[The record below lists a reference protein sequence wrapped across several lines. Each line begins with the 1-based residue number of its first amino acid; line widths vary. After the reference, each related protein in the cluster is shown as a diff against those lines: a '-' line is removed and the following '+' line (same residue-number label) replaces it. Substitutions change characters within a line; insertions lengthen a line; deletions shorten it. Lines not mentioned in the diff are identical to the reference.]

1 MRRRSAQSIG
11 NEAGVPTVNFDLSAM
26 ESGIVGSSGENLRGG
41 LKIIEAM
48 FKRPLFIG
56 TCNGWL
62 QMPTALRRRFP
73 LPVFFFDLLSR
84 EEREAAWALWIQKY
98 DLPKQ
103 TEFPVDEGW
112 TGAEIRNCCDNA
124 YALGIPVVEA
134 AKYIVPVFKADPEG
148 ISELR
153 KEADG
158 KFVSASYEG
167 FYKLKDEDKDPVMAA
182 SRPGRVYRALAIE
195 IPAEDIEG
203 RPDALPKV
211 GKDKSKYDA

>member
-1 MRRRSAQSIG
+1 MICPSRR
-11 NEAGVPTVNFDLSAM
+11 NFRWMKVGLGQRFETAATTRISWH
-26 ESGIVGSSGENLRGG
+26 SGGG
-41 LKIIEAM
+41 
-48 FKRPLFIG
+48 G
-56 TCNGWL
+56 
-62 QMPTALRRRFP
+62 
-73 LPVFFFDLLSR
+73 
-84 EEREAAWALWIQKY
+84 
-98 DLPKQ
+98 
-103 TEFPVDEGW
+103 
-112 TGAEIRNCCDNA
+112 
-124 YALGIPVVEA
+124 

-203 RPDALPKV
+203 RPDAFLRL
-211 GKDKSKYDA
+211 GKTSRSMMLDSSFDIQTGINYTEFVRR